1 MSKKVI
7 CKKCKCELNAAGN
20 NFGKRIVDGK
30 QYYRHLCKAC
40 FNLYTSERRNST
52 QNTLG
57 VYDRRKKKLS
67 EERQSDPARL
77 LANGYRKWDKQHGFV
92 PDIDKDF
99 VREMIK
105 RGCYW
110 CGATYEEIR
119 IGLDRIDN
127 RLGHTKVNVN
137 PACVRCNLTRKDMP
151 YEAWLLVA
159 QG

>member
-1 MSKKVI
+1 MASNIIGI
-7 CKKCKCELNAAGN
+7 CARRASTFTPANAAIALRTRWE
-20 NFGKRIVDGK
+20 F
-30 QYYRHLCKAC
+30 
-40 FNLYTSERRNST
+40 
-52 QNTLG
+52 
-57 VYDRRKKKLS
+57 DRRKKKLS